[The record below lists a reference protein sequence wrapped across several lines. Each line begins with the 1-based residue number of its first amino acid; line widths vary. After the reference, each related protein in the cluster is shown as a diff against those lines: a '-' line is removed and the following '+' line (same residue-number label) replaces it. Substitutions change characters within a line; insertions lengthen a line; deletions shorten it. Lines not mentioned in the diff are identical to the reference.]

1 VSEASQG
8 TSVTARGASFARL
21 ARAALEKHL
30 PGAMG
35 PRVHWH
41 LGANEAWVGLP
52 GPDGL
57 FEYFGLR
64 RHLDWVTG
72 EVGISR
78 APSGLAV
85 LPLVHTPPPRSATGF
100 RIRLGDLLDEED
112 RWWPAGDSEAQVS
125 ERLEE
130 LALQLAVKGG
140 ACLRRWGGADA

>member
-1 VSEASQG
+1 MSEASQG

-52 GPDGL
+52 GPDDL

-85 LPLVHTPPPRSATGF
+85 LPLVHTPPPRSARGF

-112 RWWPAGDSEAQVS
+112 RWWPAGESEREVG
-125 ERLEE
+125 ERLED

-140 ACLRRWGGADA
+140 ACLRRWSGADA